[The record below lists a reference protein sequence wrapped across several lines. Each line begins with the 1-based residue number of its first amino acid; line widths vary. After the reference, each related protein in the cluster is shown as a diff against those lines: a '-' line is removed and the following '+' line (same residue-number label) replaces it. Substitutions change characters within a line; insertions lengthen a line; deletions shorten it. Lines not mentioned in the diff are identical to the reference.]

1 MNSIFNFEFEL
12 YRFKNMIKE
21 KVLQKMIGQ
30 VLKHILII
38 KIMDT
43 YYVPIKW
50 LKKIH
55 NISNYICTW
64 LKKDMYQWW
73 FMID

>member
-1 MNSIFNFEFEL
+1 
-12 YRFKNMIKE
+12 
-21 KVLQKMIGQ
+21 MIGQ

>member
-12 YRFKNMIKE
+12 YRLKNMIKE

-43 YYVPIKW
+43 YYVPIK
-50 LKKIH
+50 
-55 NISNYICTW
+55 
-64 LKKDMYQWW
+64 
-73 FMID
+73 